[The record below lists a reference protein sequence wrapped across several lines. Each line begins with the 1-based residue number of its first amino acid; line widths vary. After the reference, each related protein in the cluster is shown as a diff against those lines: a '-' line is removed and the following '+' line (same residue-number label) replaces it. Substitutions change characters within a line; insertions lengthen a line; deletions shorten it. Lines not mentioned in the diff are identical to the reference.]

1 MDSLSLAAV
10 GSACRRLRNLQLEV
24 VGVLFLASLLY
35 LFRLDFSPIWRD
47 ETFHIFFA
55 RLPPAVAARYVLKFQ
70 PFQALHCL
78 ILYPWIAAFGDSAFA
93 VRLLSVVFAVLAVAA
108 LYWLARVLF
117 NRPIALTA
125 AAMFSVNEFFLRYAQ
140 EARAYSL
147 ITFLIIC
154 SWLFLI
160 ECARRPTIVKATAYT
175 FISAAAPWGQFL
187 VTAMYPAQLAAL
199 VIFLRPGG
207 KTWRYLIPAGLTIAI
222 STAMMAWLMVHDNT
236 GQNSWQRRWHL
247 DLGYMAFRFAGA
259 TFGRKPFMWAVRS
272 IYAAGALA
280 GILQLIRPSS
290 VFPEEQVSGLGFAF
304 LAAVVPPVLVLCVSQ
319 IKPMFIDRYLLMSLP
334 FAVLFVS
341 AGLWAIRP
349 PVASVALSVIVLI
362 SSLAIDHV
370 YYVEQRRD
378 WAAWFDGIEYIH
390 SYAQPADKVVLVP
403 GYCRL
408 EFDYN
413 LEKSAYLAD
422 FPEIEYPRWDG
433 FMQYGGKFVDDRSVA
448 EFNPMLAAALNRT
461 YSRLW
466 VVSCIDRSFLDQ
478 GTADLLRSVALR
490 YGECRMK
497 TFHSLTIQQ
506 CISDKTAAST
516 ER

>member
-1 MDSLSLAAV
+1 MDRLSSV
-10 GSACRRLRNLQLEV
+10 TVDSAFRRLRNLHLEV
-24 VGVLFLASLLY
+24 IGILILASLLY

-55 RLPPAVAARYVLKFQ
+55 RLPPADAARYVLKFQ
-70 PFQALHCL
+70 PYQALHCL
-78 ILYPWIAAFGDSAFA
+78 MLYPWITAFGNSAFV
-93 VRLLSVVFAVLAVAA
+93 VRLPSVVFAVLAVAA
-108 LYWLARVLF
+108 LYWLGRILF
-117 NRPIALTA
+117 DRPIALTA
-125 AAMFSVNEFFLRYAQ
+125 AAMLSVNAFFLRYAQ

-160 ECARRPTIVKATAYT
+160 ECARRPSVVKATAYA
-175 FISAAAPWGQFL
+175 FISAAAPWGHFL

-199 VIFLRPGG
+199 VIFIRPRG
-207 KTWRYLIPAGLTIAI
+207 KTWRYLIPAGLTIGISSAI
-222 STAMMAWLMVHDNT
+222 IAWLIIHDDT
-236 GQNSWQRRWHL
+236 GQSSWLRRWHS
-247 DLGYMAFRFAGA
+247 DLGYMALRFAGA
-259 TFGRKPFMWAVRS
+259 TFGHKPFMWAVRI

-290 VFPEEQVSGLGFAF
+290 VSPKAQFAGLGCAF
-304 LAAVVPPVLVLCVSQ
+304 LAGAVPPILVFCVSL
-319 IKPMFIDRYLLMSLP
+319 IKPMFIDRYLLTSLP
-334 FAVLFVS
+334 FAVLFVA

-349 PVASVALSVIVLI
+349 PIVSVTLSVVVVM
-362 SSLAIDHV
+362 SAFAVDHA
-370 YYVEQRRD
+370 YYVEQPRD
-378 WAAWFDGIEYIH
+378 WAAWPDGIEYIQR
-390 SYAQPADKVVLVP
+390 YAQPADKVVLVP

-413 LEKSAYLAD
+413 LEKSAHPAD

-433 FMQYGGKFVDDRSVA
+433 FMQYGGKFVADRAVA

-466 VVSCIDRSFLDQ
+466 VVSCVDRSFLDQ
-478 GTADLLRSVALR
+478 GTADLLTAVRLR
-490 YGECRMK
+490 YGECKMK
-497 TFHSLTIQQ
+497 TFHALTIQQ
-506 CISDKTAAST
+506 CISDKSAAST